1 MLPCGALPSSVSGAL
16 RFMPSVLKVGMWC
29 LGHARQTLHL
39 WSFPGPLKWALD
51 LESRITM
58 TRGGGALSEQGSS
71 LSGYIGPYWSE
82 AGFVLVI
89 SSGIPVAM
97 GPSEI
102 PSLAL

>member
-1 MLPCGALPSSVSGAL
+1 M
-16 RFMPSVLKVGMWC
+16 
-29 LGHARQTLHL
+29 
-39 WSFPGPLKWALD
+39 
-51 LESRITM
+51 
-58 TRGGGALSEQGSS
+58 GGGEALSEQGSG

-102 PSLAL
+102 PSLALRLLFIELLVGSGV